1 MSALEEPAALPPVGA
16 TTPAERTDPKVPDA
30 SGTVLTIQEA
40 AKRYT
45 VSVATLRRLLEPGGR
60 GIAGAYKEPG
70 PKGERWLIPTA
81 SLRALGYVPHDE
93 LSAEGGNTSSPEP
106 FAQAAS
112 AEVVAELRATREML
126 VDLYRSEQARL
137 EAAEQDRAD
146 ARREAAEMAGRL
158 AELEARHAAELAAA
172 TARAEMLAEELERAR
187 APRGLF
193 RRRPR

>member
-1 MSALEEPAALPPVGA
+1 M
-16 TTPAERTDPKVPDA
+16 
-30 SGTVLTIQEA
+30 
-40 AKRYT
+40 
-45 VSVATLRRLLEPGGR
+45 
-60 GIAGAYKEPG
+60 
-70 PKGERWLIPTA
+70 
-81 SLRALGYVPHDE
+81 
-93 LSAEGGNTSSPEP
+93 
-106 FAQAAS
+106 
-112 AEVVAELRATREML
+112 VAELRATREML